1 MPVGAQPGNPG
12 AFPAT
17 GGGIAVFG
25 HSFSLIGTT
34 PLPGAPRQIAW
45 EPVVNMVY
53 VTGVTDDGG
62 SPVLWAVEPHG
73 ESGGGGQLRSG
84 FSVWDSTAL
93 PGEPLAIAV
102 DAVDTGTTDDDAQ
115 ILVVT
120 APASEATSG
129 ALVGVDTREDA
140 IAWRMAGV
148 AFGAILVGLI
158 YLLAATMFRRR
169 RIAVLAAIFVA
180 VDGMSY
186 VMSRIAMNDIFTA
199 TFIVAAYL
207 LFWQVWSG
215 RWRGSAWWALPLTG
229 VLIGLAAASKW
240 VGFYA
245 LAGLLIL
252 VLVRSPLGRLL
263 LVGMIGFLLIVAGI
277 DAPWPFLVVC
287 AAAFAIAMLI
297 VWRWPI
303 RLRGEELLAL
313 PATGLVLGGI
323 GLAFALAYGQVAGRQ
338 PKDAVETVFA
348 FLARGAQASW
358 PAWIMLAV
366 AAALILVRAAFS
378 LRARNDARW
387 WAPEELGGFSWPWVG
402 ACLVIVPLAVY
413 FLAYVPYLALGHTIA
428 IPNVGPGYAWSLDE
442 LHAQMFGYH
451 FGLTAG
457 HPSSSP
463 WWSWPLDLKP
473 TWFYG
478 HSYDDRTTAAIY
490 NGGNPVL
497 FWAGIP
503 AMVFAGIMAWRR
515 RSLALVLVVVAF
527 AFQFLPWTRIE
538 RATFMY
544 HYFTAVLFAMVAL
557 AYAVDELL
565 VRPDWRPYGI
575 AFLSLAAVVGI
586 LVFPLGSALAMPDWY
601 INAARALPPWNYA
614 FQFPGP
620 PSGERAQLVS
630 SNLPKLLAGLAVGFV
645 AAVFALLGRDVWES
659 ERARRAAAGDG
670 AADGSPDPDDDPGA
684 TPRFE

>member
-1 MPVGAQPGNPG
+1 
-12 AFPAT
+12 
-17 GGGIAVFG
+17 
-25 HSFSLIGTT
+25 
-34 PLPGAPRQIAW
+34 
-45 EPVVNMVY
+45 
-53 VTGVTDDGG
+53 
-62 SPVLWAVEPHG
+62 
-73 ESGGGGQLRSG
+73 
-84 FSVWDSTAL
+84 
-93 PGEPLAIAV
+93 
-102 DAVDTGTTDDDAQ
+102 
-115 ILVVT
+115 
-120 APASEATSG
+120 
-129 ALVGVDTREDA
+129 
-140 IAWRMAGV
+140 MAGV
-148 AFGAILVGLI
+148 VFGAILVGLI

-215 RWRGSAWWALPLTG
+215 RWKGSAWWALPLTG
-229 VLIGLAAASKW
+229 VFIGLAAASKW

-323 GLAFALAYGQVAGRQ
+323 GLAFALAYGQIAGRQ

-366 AAALILVRAAFS
+366 TAVLILVRAGFS
-378 LRARNDARW
+378 LRARNDSRW

-413 FLAYVPYLALGHTIA
+413 FVAYVPYLNLGHTIA

-478 HSYDDRTTAAIY
+478 HSYDDRSTAAIY
-490 NGGNPVL
+490 NGGNPIL

-503 AMVFAGIMAWRR
+503 ALVFAGIMAWRR
-515 RSLALVLVVVAF
+515 RSLALV
-527 AFQFLPWTRIE
+527 TRGRGVRVPVPALDAD
-538 RATFMY
+538 RAGDL
-544 HYFTAVLFAMVAL
+544 HVP
-557 AYAVDELL
+557 LL
-565 VRPDWRPYGI
+565 HRGPVRDGRARLCRRRAPRP
-575 AFLSLAAVVGI
+575 ARLAAVRHRIPQPGGGGRHHRLPARLSARDAG
-586 LVFPLGSALAMPDWY
+586 LVHQRGARAAAVELRVPVPRAAGGNAG
-601 INAARALPPWNYA
+601 AAREQQPAEARRRPGSCVGGRALRAAWTRHL
-614 FQFPGP
+614 
-620 PSGERAQLVS
+620 GERAGPACLS
-630 SNLPKLLAGLAVGFV
+630 GG
-645 AAVFALLGRDVWES
+645 GR
-659 ERARRAAAGDG
+659 RR
-670 AADGSPDPDDDPGA
+670 
-684 TPRFE
+684 R